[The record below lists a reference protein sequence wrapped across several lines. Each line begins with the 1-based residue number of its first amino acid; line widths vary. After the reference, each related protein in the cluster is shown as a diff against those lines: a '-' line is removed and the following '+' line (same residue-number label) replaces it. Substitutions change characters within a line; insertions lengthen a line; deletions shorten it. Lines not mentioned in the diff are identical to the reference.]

1 MADNAINPLT
11 NQEVVKQGDNEL
23 RRTVQHL
30 PAFYRTDVNQRF
42 LGSTLDPLVQ
52 KGSLERVD
60 GFVGRQSLEL
70 INAIYESIESSKEVF
85 LKFKPQV
92 CKLGK

>member
-42 LGSTLDPLVQ
+42 LGSTLDPLV
-52 KGSLERVD
+52 
-60 GFVGRQSLEL
+60 
-70 INAIYESIESSKEVF
+70 
-85 LKFKPQV
+85 
-92 CKLGK
+92 